1 MTDRYVDQLLS
12 TPVRS
17 VTPTTPLRTA
27 ATELVER
34 DVGALVVVDDAERV
48 AGILTATDVVR
59 AVAGDG
65 DVSALLVDDVM
76 RTDVVTTTRD
86 APVAE
91 VAATIVDRRIHHVPV
106 VDDQGRVVGMVTT
119 TDLATLLADRS

>member
-1 MTDRYVDQLLS
+1 MTDLYVDQLLS

-17 VTPTTPLRTA
+17 VTPKTALATA

-34 DVGALVVVDDAERV
+34 DVGALVVLDDDRL

-59 AVAGDG
+59 VTAGDG
-65 DVSALLVDDVM
+65 DPSALTVADAM

-86 APVAE
+86 APVGE
-91 VAATIVDRRIHHVPV
+91 VAATMVDRRIHHVPV
-106 VDDQGRVVGMVTT
+106 VDDEDRLVGMITT
-119 TDLATLLADRS
+119 MDLATYLADRP